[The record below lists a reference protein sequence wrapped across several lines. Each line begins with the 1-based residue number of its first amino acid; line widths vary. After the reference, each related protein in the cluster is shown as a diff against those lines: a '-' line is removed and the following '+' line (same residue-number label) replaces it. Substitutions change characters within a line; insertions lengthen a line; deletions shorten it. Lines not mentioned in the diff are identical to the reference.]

1 MPLSFEVTGFETIIL
16 RSTLWK
22 LRLTK
27 GRPQVDTSLH
37 RGARK
42 GIASGAIRLILF
54 NTKEIGSRN
63 AVRNRI

>member
-1 MPLSFEVTGFETIIL
+1 MPPSFDVTGFETIIL
-16 RSTLWK
+16 RSTFWK

-27 GRPQVDTSLH
+27 GRPQVDASLH